1 MEKTGEEVRLWFDRA
16 VSQPEGNRKVF
27 LEANCAD
34 ETVRKEVLSLL
45 EFDREDA
52 CETPELVLPDE
63 TMRLALDQ
71 AFGPPSTP
79 NAPVGR
85 VGPFELGRLLG
96 SGGMGMVYEAHRA
109 DGEVRQ
115 RVAVKFAQ
123 VPHTATEEVRGS
135 AYRRFLRERQML
147 ASLRHP
153 YIAGLIDAG
162 TTDDGIPYAVLEQ
175 VDGVPIDVYCDSHQL
190 DQNQRIRL
198 VLKLCEAVQSAHRN
212 LIVHSDIKPDNVLV
226 TAEGLPKLI
235 DFGIATDL
243 SDEATVTK
251 FRAFTPGYASPEQ
264 SIGMDP
270 TVATDV
276 YGIAAVLYRLL
287 AGTALREVKNTPFT
301 QAIQVISQ
309 QDVVKPSAVKPELKG
324 DLENILLKALQL
336 DPQRRYGSV
345 PELADDLNRYLA
357 QWPVRATPDSAFYIA
372 RRFVRRNW
380 PQLAAALTLVAVLV
394 AATLFAIRQ
403 REEALLRTVETR
415 RLADRLLFEVH
426 DEIGGLVGG
435 TKAREKLGAIAL
447 QYLENLGR
455 DYRRD
460 PELAWE
466 LVNAHARLAQS
477 RGGNTS
483 SIGDTD
489 SALRSAEKTLELGS
503 IVELSGLD
511 AGRLEKLFTVYAK
524 LVTVFEDANR
534 QAQRREAVERMLRL
548 APKLHPLREAEAHKE
563 MARYF
568 DFQMNPQSSEDS
580 YARSL
585 RIRRGL
591 AATPPKP
598 PGTDSELESTL
609 VSYGRSQASSGNFS
623 GAVSSL
629 REAIGIAEK
638 TNASEPHIA
647 RNARHLYW
655 SHIIL
660 GDVLG
665 LPIRFHLGHTEE
677 AIKNYR
683 IARSIA
689 ERLLRADPDNDAAK
703 LDLARVLA
711 REGVTLTSAEPARS
725 LDFLQRAYRLSLE
738 TSQGNFTAQV
748 TRFEY
753 LTSMVAALVELG
765 QLDQARQ
772 HLAEATSAL
781 EQIHKNGGHANE
793 RGLFRARASLL
804 DASGQPREA
813 LAEAQRHLALLPKG
827 INKLVSQNFE
837 TVDVLERIRALSAGL
852 DESACVSATVRLV
865 GIWND
870 LRAAN
875 PGSAFVL
882 DQAER
887 TRRLDRRYCAISSKK
902 SGGMRRPGNA
912 RR

>member
-1 MEKTGEEVRLWFDRA
+1 MEKTREEVRLWFDRA
-16 VSQPEGNRKVF
+16 VSQPAGNRKAF

-34 ETVRKEVLSLL
+34 ETVRMEVLSLL
-45 EFDREDA
+45 AFDREDA

-63 TMRLALDQ
+63 TIRLALDQ
-71 AFGPPSTP
+71 AFGPPSAP
-79 NAPVGR
+79 NAPAGR

-96 SGGMGMVYEAHRA
+96 SGGMGIVYEAHRG

-123 VPHTATEEVRGS
+123 VPHTATDEVRGS

-162 TTDDGIPYAVLEQ
+162 TTDDGIPYAVIEQ
-175 VDGVPIDVYCDSHQL
+175 VDGVPIDVFCDSHHL

-226 TAEGLPKLI
+226 TADGMPKLI
-235 DFGIATDL
+235 DFGIAADL
-243 SDEATVTK
+243 SEEAAVTK

-287 AGTALREVKNTPFT
+287 AGTALREVKSTPFT
-301 QAIQVISQ
+301 QVIRVIAQ
-309 QDVVKPSAVKPELKG
+309 QEVVKPSVVKPELKG

-345 PELADDLNRYLA
+345 PEFADDLNRYLA
-357 QWPVRATPDSAFYIA
+357 QRPVRATPDSGFYIA

-380 PQLAAALTLVAVLV
+380 PQLAAATTLVAVL
-394 AATLFAIRQ
+394 AGATLFAIKQ
-403 REEALLRTVETR
+403 REEALLRAVETR
-415 RLADRLLFEVH
+415 RLADRLLFDVY

-489 SALRSAEKTLELGS
+489 SALRSAEKALALGS
-503 IVELSGLD
+503 IVELSELD
-511 AGRLEKLFTVYAK
+511 AGRLEQLFTVYAK

-568 DFQMNPQSSEDS
+568 DFQMNPQGSEDS
-580 YARSL
+580 YARAL
-585 RIRRGL
+585 GILRGL
-591 AATPPKP
+591 AANHPKP
-598 PGTDSELESTL
+598 PGTDSELESAL
-609 VSYGRSQASSGNFS
+609 VSYGRSQASSGNYS

-629 REAIGIAEK
+629 REAIGIAET

-665 LPIRFHLGHTEE
+665 LPIRFNLGHTEE

-711 REGVTLTSAEPARS
+711 REGVTLTSSEPARS
-725 LDFLQRAYRLSLE
+725 LEVLQRAYQLSLA

-753 LTSMVAALVELG
+753 LTSIVAALVELG
-765 QLDQARQ
+765 QLDRARQ
-772 HLAEATSAL
+772 HLDEATSAL

-793 RGLFRARASLL
+793 RGLFRARAALL

-813 LAEAQRHLALLPKG
+813 LAETQRHLALLPRG
-827 INKLVSQNFE
+827 TNKLVSQNFE

-852 DESACVSATVRLV
+852 DESACVSATVRLI

-882 DQAER
+882 DQVER
-887 TRRLDRRYCAISSKK
+887 TRRLDRRYCVITSKT
-902 SGGMRRPGNA
+902 SGGMRRLGKA
-912 RR
+912 RH